1 MKFHQNVKNEIGI
14 ICGNLLFSD
23 KNGQISERK

>member
-1 MKFHQNVKNEIGI
+1 MKFRQNVKNEIGTF
-14 ICGNLLFSD
+14 CDNLLSSD